1 MNKRDPSNMKG
12 SISHESSLKP
22 EVSQSSMRR
31 NIEFQQPNPDEQ
43 ESSSYQFN
51 EKDNSILEKEEDSLQ
66 REDQRLS

>member
-12 SISHESSLKP
+12 SISNESSLKP

-43 ESSSYQFN
+43 ESSQYQVN
-51 EKDNSILEKEEDSLQ
+51 EKDQSIIEKEEDSSQ
-66 REDQRLS
+66 REDQRFS